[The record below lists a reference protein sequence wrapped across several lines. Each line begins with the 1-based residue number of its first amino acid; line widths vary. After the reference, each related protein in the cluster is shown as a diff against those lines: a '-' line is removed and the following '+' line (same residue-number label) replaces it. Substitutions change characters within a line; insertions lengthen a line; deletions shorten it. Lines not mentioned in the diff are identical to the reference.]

1 MNPATRERFD
11 RLLEEVLAE
20 LPPAVH
26 DLIDRVPL
34 HVEDHPSDEVMKEM
48 GIEYRDELCGLYT
61 GRPLTDKSVDEPH
74 PLPDFVTIY
83 RQGIIAAARDQA
95 GRLRPRRLRKEIRTT
110 ILHELAHHHGIDEDE
125 LRELG
130 YD

>member
-1 MNPATRERFD
+1 VTPAARVRFD

-26 DLIDRVPL
+26 ALIDRVPL
-34 HVEDHPSDEVMKEM
+34 HVEDYPSREVMEEM
-48 GIEYRDELCGLYT
+48 GIEHADELCGLYT
-61 GRPLTDKSVDEPH
+61 GRPITEKSIDEPH
-74 PLPDFVTIY
+74 ALPDFVTIY
-83 RQGIIAAARDQA
+83 RQGIVAAARDDD
-95 GRLRPRRLRKEIRTT
+95 GRLRRGRLRDEIRTT
-110 ILHELAHHHGIDEDE
+110 VLHELAHHHGIDEDE